1 MIGRILL
8 CFLVVYVLSGCVSPQ
23 SIPNQS
29 VLSSIETIEIIP
41 IEPPPLA
48 GVPSINDVGG
58 LATMASLSM
67 IPVET
72 PYQAAA
78 RASAILPAG
87 WILMQAWTAG
97 LESDEDARLM
107 DTLSLAGK
115 WSPTIDLAE
124 EAKTQITSESP
135 RKINPIKF
143 YYGLPVDDRG
153 TNWHMENW
161 YGPIRRWYAE
171 DQSSLDYSQIVSGD
185 VDVVLELGLSNYE
198 LVGNML
204 LMQVML
210 KMIDPTTGN
219 TLGRVRNAAYPK
231 VASFNELI
239 ANDGKEFK
247 QTFSRIGQGLI
258 DESLKEIGLLPE

>member
-1 MIGRILL
+1 MIGRILHY
-8 CFLVVYVLSGCVSPQ
+8 FLIVCVLSGCVSPQ

-29 VLSSIETIEIIP
+29 ILNSVETIEIIP

-58 LATMASLSM
+58 LAIMTSLSM
-67 IPVET
+67 IPET
-72 PYQAAA
+72 GFQTGA
-78 RASAILPAG
+78 RVATILFAG
-87 WILMQAWTAG
+87 WMLMQASTAG

-124 EAKTQITSESP
+124 EARTQITSGFS
-135 RKINPIKF
+135 RKINPIRF

-153 TNWHMENW
+153 ATWHMENW

-185 VDVVLELGLSNYE
+185 VDIVLELGLSNYE
-198 LVGNML
+198 LSGNMVL
-204 LMQVML
+204 VQVML
-210 KMIDPTTGN
+210 KIIDPTTGN

-231 VASFNELI
+231 VASFNDLI

-258 DESLKEIGLLPE
+258 DESLKEIGLLPK

>member
-1 MIGRILL
+1 MIGRIFHY
-8 CFLVVYVLSGCVSPQ
+8 FLIVCVLSGCVSPQ

-29 VLSSIETIEIIP
+29 ILSSVETIEIIP

-48 GVPSINDVGG
+48 GVHSNYDVSS
-58 LATMASLSM
+58 LATMSSLSM
-67 IPVET
+67 IPDT
-72 PYQAAA
+72 GFQNGA
-78 RASAILPAG
+78 RVATVLFAG
-87 WILMQAWTAG
+87 WMLMQAATAG
-97 LESDEDARLM
+97 LESDENARLM
-107 DTLSLAGK
+107 DTLSFAGK
-115 WSPTIDLAE
+115 WSPTIVLAE
-124 EAKTQITSESP
+124 EARTKITSKSS

-153 TNWHMENW
+153 TTWHMENW

-185 VDVVLELGLSNYE
+185 VDVVLELGLLNYE
-198 LVGNML
+198 LSGGIL

-219 TLGRVRNAAYPK
+219 TLGRIRNGAYPQ
-231 VASFNELI
+231 VASFNELM

-247 QTFSRIGQGLI
+247 ETFSRIGQGLI